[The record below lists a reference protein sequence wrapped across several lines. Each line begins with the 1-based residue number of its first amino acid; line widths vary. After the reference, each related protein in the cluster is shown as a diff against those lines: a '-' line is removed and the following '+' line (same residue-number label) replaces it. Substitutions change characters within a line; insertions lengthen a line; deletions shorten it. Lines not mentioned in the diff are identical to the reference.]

1 MHPRTKEKDFDKK
14 MDTILNEVLGMIY
27 MMISER
33 VKKRKEFLKLT
44 RLDISDSPN
53 GEQLV
58 SYVLN
63 NRIHQRKNPYLLT
76 PNIADDIVESLGFE
90 NVPSLIWGD
99 KETRE
104 SYFFYLFY
112 KGMEYLDESAPDVVN
127 DCLLDYLP
135 YARTRAYSDL
145 DKEYFNQLSEQLAS
159 PYFDKKALKKSRD
172 LAIARLYILYKNRF
186 MLEHAHFFVTKYTTR
201 LNDELKDFF
210 EDNLYKMLSEF
221 SQTSKGKRTYLLIK
235 EILEQSHEHLQWSL
249 SGSQSIYQDDNV
261 IFDVDDFSDDIDT
274 SIDEDAISIDL
285 NDTYQLIA
293 PIVETGHHYIEHL
306 VESQEQ
312 LSGISQQQLYQV
324 FKNDRFLYTSLQE
337 DE

>member
-1 MHPRTKEKDFDKK
+1 
-14 MDTILNEVLGMIY
+14 MIKIQNDI
-27 MMISER
+27 MEHVFTMISQRVSER
-33 VKKRKEFLKLT
+33 KIAMKL
-44 RLDISDSPN
+44 RRVDISPSAS
-53 GEQLV
+53 GEQLI
-58 SYVLN
+58 SYIVN
-63 NRIHQRKNPYLLT
+63 NRIIEDKNPYLLT

-90 NVPSLIWGD
+90 NVFSLIWGD

-135 YARTRAYSDL
+135 YARARAYSDL

-159 PYFDKKALKKSRD
+159 PYFDKKAFKKSRD